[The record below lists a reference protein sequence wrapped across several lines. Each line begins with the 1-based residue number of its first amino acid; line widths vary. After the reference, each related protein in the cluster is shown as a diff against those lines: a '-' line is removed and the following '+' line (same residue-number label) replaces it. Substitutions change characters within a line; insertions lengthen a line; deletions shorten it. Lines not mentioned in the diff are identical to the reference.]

1 MLGSCGR
8 TSSTRRSPKD
18 ARRSGA
24 VAGRRLELELGV
36 VDEQDE
42 RVYLRIH
49 TLAFDVDGREP
60 PAG

>member
-1 MLGSCGR
+1 
-8 TSSTRRSPKD
+8 
-18 ARRSGA
+18 